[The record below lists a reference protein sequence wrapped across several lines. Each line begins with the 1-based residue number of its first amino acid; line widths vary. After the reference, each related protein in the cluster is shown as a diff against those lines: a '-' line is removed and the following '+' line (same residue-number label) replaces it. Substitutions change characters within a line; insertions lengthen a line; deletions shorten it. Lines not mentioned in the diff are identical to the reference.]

1 MENIVVLVVNIILM
15 KIMLNNVYLN
25 VHKIIM
31 KFQNK
36 IDTIVYKIVHLQII
50 NIYNLNNVLNNVM
63 VNMLSLKIQIIKLV
77 IILVNITLKVT
88 INIVI
93 LSVMKHINIIIHH
106 KEINV
111 YKIVMKYL
119 LVIHKILN
127 VLMNVQEIML
137 IQ

>member
-1 MENIVVLVVNIILM
+1 
-15 KIMLNNVYLN
+15 MLN
-25 VHKIIM
+25 
-31 KFQNK
+31 
-36 IDTIVYKIVHLQII
+36 
-50 NIYNLNNVLNNVM
+50 
-63 VNMLSLKIQIIKLV
+63 LKILIIKLV

-119 LVIHKILN
+119 LVIHKIVS